1 MSVPPSLPKKP
12 FRAPNTGNLRNDY
25 VKEIQQIFT
34 GSPLKPSS
42 IISTT
47 MPKHAESGIHEF
59 TEDFEIPVI
68 DLISTA
74 KKFHKAQE
82 LSISV

>member
-1 MSVPPSLPKKP
+1 MPEGIE
-12 FRAPNTGNLRNDY
+12 N
-25 VKEIQQIFT
+25 T

-47 MPKHAESGIHEF
+47 LPKHAESGIHEF

-68 DLISTA
+68 ELISTA
-74 KKFHKAQE
+74 KRT
-82 LSISV
+82 SVAVFTA